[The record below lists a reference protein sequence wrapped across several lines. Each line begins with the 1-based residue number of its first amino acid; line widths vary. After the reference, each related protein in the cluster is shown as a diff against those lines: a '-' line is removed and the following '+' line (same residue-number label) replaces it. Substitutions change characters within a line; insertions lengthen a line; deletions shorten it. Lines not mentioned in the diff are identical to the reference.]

1 MSKVLGRLVT
11 FLVAV
16 ALSGAAPAGGQ
27 ENPPVGYSAIVGLMS
42 ESGPERKQTARLLKA
57 TRDPS
62 LVPGL
67 VDALFFT
74 PKRARGEIVD
84 VLRSLSGENLG
95 ESYYDWVELVGRRQ
109 DLRPSRGYVAWK
121 VRLLSRIDPTYSRVL
136 ATDVASRIRIE
147 EIVWGGVRL
156 DGIPS
161 LEDPPRVRVDEAG
174 SLSEKELVFGVSLG
188 GAHHAY
194 PLRFVSWHE
203 MVNDTVG
210 GQPLTVS
217 F

>member
-1 MSKVLGRLVT
+1 MKKIARLVL
-11 FLVAV
+11 FLSAGALAAV
-16 ALSGAAPAGGQ
+16 AWAGAQ
-27 ENPPVGYSAIVGLMS
+27 ENPPVSYSAILGLMS
-42 ESGPERKQTARLLKA
+42 EGGSERKQAARLLKEA
-57 TRDPS
+57 RDPS

-109 DLRPSRGYVAWK
+109 DLRPSPGYLAWK
-121 VRLLSRIDPTYSRVL
+121 VRLLSRIDPTYGRVL
-136 ATDVASRIRIE
+136 TTDSASRIRIE

-161 LEDPPRVRVDEAG
+161 LEDPPRVRASEAG

-210 GQPLTVS
+210 GEPLTVS